1 MEIKEVKAAVEA
13 IVFAAGEPV
22 TVARIAEALDV
33 EKSMVRR
40 AADALIP
47 EYEERGITLLW
58 LDDCLQLATRPELE
72 PFIRT
77 VLEQKRN
84 QPLSQAA
91 MEVLAIAAYHQ
102 PVTKGYIEQVRGVEC
117 GSVVNSLVEK
127 GLLEEAGRMDL
138 PGRPILYT
146 TTKNFLRCFGLSSL
160 EELPQVLP
168 DQPTDVEREDMV
180 ALFDED
186 EVGAVSSEDAD
197 E

>member
-1 MEIKEVKAAVEA
+1 MEINEVKAAVEA
-13 IVFAAGEPV
+13 IVFAAGEPIPI
-22 TVARIAEALDV
+22 ARIAEALDV

-40 AADALIP
+40 AADLLSP
-47 EYEERGITLLW
+47 EYEERGISLLW
-58 LDDCLQLATRPELE
+58 LDDCLQFATKPAYE

-102 PVTKGYIEQVRGVEC
+102 PVTTGYIEQVRGVEC
-117 GSVVNSLVEK
+117 GSVVNTLVEK

-146 TTKNFLRCFGLSSL
+146 TTKNFLRCFSLSSL

-168 DQPTDVEREDMV
+168 EGPTDMEREEMV
-180 ALFDED
+180 SLFE
-186 EVGAVSSEDAD
+186 EETV
-197 E
+197 

>member
-1 MEIKEVKAAVEA
+1 MEINEVKSAVEA
-13 IVFAAGEPV
+13 IVFAAGEPIP
-22 TVARIAEALDV
+22 VARIAEALDV

-40 AADALIP
+40 AADLLVP
-47 EYEERGITLLW
+47 EYETRGITLLW
-58 LDDCLQLATRPELE
+58 LDDCLQFATRPEHE
-72 PFIRT
+72 PYIRT

-117 GSVVNSLVEK
+117 GSVVNTLVEK

-138 PGRPILYT
+138 PGRPILYS
-146 TTKNFLRCFGLSSL
+146 TTKNFLRCFKLSSL

-168 DQPTDVEREDMV
+168 DQPTDMEREEMV
-180 ALFDED
+180 ALFDDD
-186 EVGAVSSEDAD
+186 ETDIETEETV
-197 E
+197 

>member
-1 MEIKEVKAAVEA
+1 MDINEVKAAVES

-40 AADALIP
+40 AADALVM
-47 EYEERGITLLW
+47 EYETRGINLLW
-58 LDDCLQLATRPELE
+58 LDDCLQFATLAVNE

-117 GSVVNSLVEK
+117 GSVVNTLVEK
-127 GLLEEAGRMDL
+127 GLLEEAGRLDL
-138 PGRPILYT
+138 PGHPILYR
-146 TTKNFLRCFGLSSL
+146 TTKNFLRCFNISSL
-160 EELPQVLP
+160 EELPQVMAEG
-168 DQPTDVEREDMV
+168 PTEQEREQMT
-180 ALFDED
+180 ALFE
-186 EVGAVSSEDAD
+186 E
-197 E
+197 